1 MNSDKVYFGW
11 WIVLGVFLSFSVS
24 TGVFIIYNMGVFIKP
39 IAETLSVSR
48 GKVTFGV
55 TIATMMGLISL
66 PIIGR
71 LVDRFGP
78 VKVLLPSI
86 FALAACL
93 ASMYWVTNLVI
104 FYIICGCM
112 NTFGTGIGPVS
123 LVSVIVRWF
132 DKRRGIAL
140 GLALCGMGLGATV
153 MPLVSQA
160 LISRYGWQTTFIV
173 LAAVVLVVA
182 LPVWKFILRDKPED
196 LGLRVDGD
204 AVLGVN
210 APRAP
215 LLGISIKDALR
226 SKVFWLMAV
235 SFFLT
240 AAVIPGTLIHMVP
253 MLTDRG
259 FTPEQASH
267 YAAITGISLMVGRI
281 ISGYSLDVL
290 FAPYVAIV
298 FWVLPV
304 VGVYQLSTGVADHF
318 LVPAVVA
325 IGLALGAEFE
335 LIAYFVG
342 RYFGLK
348 NYGVIYGIMFS
359 AFSLGAGAG
368 PAMIGHLFD
377 LQGSYLFL
385 PWLYVGAVSV
395 ACVFMLFL
403 GGYPDWSR
411 SVVGGNNTTATA

>member
-1 MNSDKVYFGW
+1 MNSPKVYYGW

-24 TGVFIIYNMGVFIKP
+24 TGVFLIYNMGVFIKP

-48 GKVTFGV
+48 GEVTFGM

-78 VKVLLPSI
+78 IRILLPSI

-112 NTFGTGIGPVS
+112 NTFGAGIGPVS

-132 DKRRGIAL
+132 DRRRGIAL
-140 GLALCGMGLGATV
+140 GVALCGMGLGATV

-160 LISRYGWQTTFIV
+160 LIDRYGWQTTFVV
-173 LAAVVLVVA
+173 LAVVVLFVA
-182 LPVWKFILRDKPED
+182 LPVCKFILRDKPED
-196 LGLRVDGD
+196 LGLHLDGD
-204 AVLGVN
+204 AVLGVK
-210 APRAP
+210 ATRAP
-215 LLGISIKDALR
+215 LLGMNIRDALKAR
-226 SKVFWLMAV
+226 LFWLMAI

-281 ISGYSLDVL
+281 ISGYSLDRL

-298 FWVLPV
+298 FWILPA
-304 VGVYQLSTGVADHF
+304 VGVYQISTGVADHF

-335 LIAYFVG
+335 LIAYFVS

-368 PAMIGHLFD
+368 PALIGHLFD

-385 PWLYVGAVSV
+385 PWLYAGAVSL
-395 ACVFMLFL
+395 ACVFVLFL
-403 GGYPDWSR
+403 GGYPDWSK
-411 SVVGGNNTTATA
+411 STNSDSKSPAIA